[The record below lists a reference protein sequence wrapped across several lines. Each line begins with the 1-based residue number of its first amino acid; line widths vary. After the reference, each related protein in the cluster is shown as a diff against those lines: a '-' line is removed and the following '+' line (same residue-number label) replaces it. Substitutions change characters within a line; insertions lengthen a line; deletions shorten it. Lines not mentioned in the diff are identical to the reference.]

1 MRMPWSSTRFGQE
14 LRWCLLG
21 AVIFL
26 LAFALLGV
34 VSRSVPVHRLSK
46 ICRAS
51 ASRGWEKLLN
61 TKVSFQA
68 VSNSGVCRSGQDF
81 EDNKK
86 KCLQLDCGGFA
97 WRKPRFNQFGE
108 EEDPPVCFF
117 YRRTQGQLKEA
128 AVESKDFDFYLAP
141 AHHCPDCSFKPGRDP
156 APSCHV
162 RWVEKKV
169 HAFACQVLV
178 NEPSPCTY
186 YMTCGFHCGYCGIQQ
201 HDGLKQQVLFSLW
214 NHPQA
219 QKVQNLWVA
228 PGVFAE
234 PFGGEGMGVGA
245 YSVTGTGET
254 TDSSVAAWSAG
265 VPYTFLV
272 RSKAVSAGSEISC
285 SFYKPEGWVDLARH
299 WRPEPEEERGQLRG
313 LYSFIEDFAGNSLR
327 RSACFSAWVQDTPE
341 SSWRPVRKVE
351 GTSTA
356 ERDVPNK
363 CVRRRCSDV
372 GDLVEMIS
380 GGDALDD
387 YSLCW
392 SPTHCAMGSCA
403 GVQLAERP
411 AFYQQ
416 FILQEKI
423 GQGSY
428 GKVYLA
434 KDDPLES
441 FGHFPAAVQTTTSSA
456 ELLRIICGRETQ
468 LAASR
473 AAHSEDKRNDKVSA
487 VKVQAAQF
495 GREWVILDEV
505 FVWRALGR
513 HPNVVWFHDLRQEA
527 NVFFILMEVC
537 PRALSDR
544 VMSAPKWTATELMH
558 DFQQALL
565 GVQHM
570 HSRRSALS
578 ERVDGCRVSSLCMI
592 HPGEKLE
599 AVCGSPAFMAPEMV
613 LRQGY
618 DFKID
623 MWSMGVTFFMV
634 MHGTLLVGKPKMSV
648 SEMKEAIKSP
658 TATKSSMMNAVMKA
672 EAFTGEVKDLKMAAL
687 DVVRQLTVRD
697 PLQRVGPEAALE
709 LQFLQLNTR
718 STWEQKLR
726 FEQVLLVDRPAA
738 KKKAVTEP
746 GHVVAGLI
754 KLSSLSDLIP
764 DMPVLDI
771 AFPFRDVEVVRV

>member
-1 MRMPWSSTRFGQE
+1 MLLFCAKDGSDDYGNCAGYYKPDPDGRLLNGHLAYRNDEKSRFLGRTAAGSWILGPLSDLPGHLDTQQSHFGGFHSTSLSPASEDAWDRYAVHQLQE
-14 LRWCLLG
+14 VEVLTKEGETDYADCSGRYLELAEKTLNHKPVYVNHSRSRVLASTERGW
-21 AVIFL
+21 VIFSAEFL
-26 LAFALLGV
+26 DEFLDTQPNSFGGFHSTPESEPVAGWERYVVRFLHGAL
-34 VSRSVPVHRLSK
+34 P
-46 ICRAS
+46 AT
-51 ASRGWEKLLN
+51 GWEKLLN

-186 YMTCGFHCGYCGIQQ
+186 YMTCGFHWGYCGIQQ

-387 YSLCW
+387 YSLCCGEIEGCPVP
-392 SPTHCAMGSCA
+392 S
-403 GVQLAERP
+403 
-411 AFYQQ
+411 
-416 FILQEKI
+416 
-423 GQGSY
+423 
-428 GKVYLA
+428 
-434 KDDPLES
+434 
-441 FGHFPAAVQTTTSSA
+441 
-456 ELLRIICGRETQ
+456 ELL
-468 LAASR
+468 
-473 AAHSEDKRNDKVSA
+473 
-487 VKVQAAQF
+487 
-495 GREWVILDEV
+495 
-505 FVWRALGR
+505 
-513 HPNVVWFHDLRQEA
+513 
-527 NVFFILMEVC
+527 
-537 PRALSDR
+537 
-544 VMSAPKWTATELMH
+544 
-558 DFQQALL
+558 
-565 GVQHM
+565 
-570 HSRRSALS
+570 
-578 ERVDGCRVSSLCMI
+578 
-592 HPGEKLE
+592 
-599 AVCGSPAFMAPEMV
+599 
-613 LRQGY
+613 
-618 DFKID
+618 
-623 MWSMGVTFFMV
+623 
-634 MHGTLLVGKPKMSV
+634 
-648 SEMKEAIKSP
+648 
-658 TATKSSMMNAVMKA
+658 
-672 EAFTGEVKDLKMAAL
+672 
-687 DVVRQLTVRD
+687 
-697 PLQRVGPEAALE
+697 GP
-709 LQFLQLNTR
+709 
-718 STWEQKLR
+718 
-726 FEQVLLVDRPAA
+726 
-738 KKKAVTEP
+738 
-746 GHVVAGLI
+746 
-754 KLSSLSDLIP
+754 
-764 DMPVLDI
+764 
-771 AFPFRDVEVVRV
+771 